1 MVENND
7 LRESLKAMQAEL
19 VDLLNQ
25 QNDGYSTDLEVTET
39 KMCTNSQDKL
49 KLLGQS
55 LVKVF

>member
-39 KMCTNSQDKL
+39 KMCTNSQK
-49 KLLGQS
+49 
-55 LVKVF
+55 